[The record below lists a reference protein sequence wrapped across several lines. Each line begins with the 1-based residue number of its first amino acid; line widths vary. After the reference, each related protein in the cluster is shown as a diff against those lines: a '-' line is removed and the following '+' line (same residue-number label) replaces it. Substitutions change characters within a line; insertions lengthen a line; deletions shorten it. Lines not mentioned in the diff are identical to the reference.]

1 MARMFDS
8 CLVRQCAPTL
18 AGVKVGNLFCLEIAD
33 GVLLCEIIARW
44 NRSLNPKGVFA
55 RVIAEKR
62 GRYYIYVYRGCDLE
76 KLSLSCDIQNF
87 LKGFGYS
94 AFDLESLLRVFQNRM
109 KKSVCFPHEVGIF
122 LGYPLDDVRDFIA
135 YGGRNYK
142 QIGCWK
148 VYNDVQNSMHIFEV
162 FKKCKEVLWNQF
174 EQGISLDRLTVAS

>member
-1 MARMFDS
+1 MFDS

-18 AGVKVGNLFCLEIAD
+18 AGVKTGNLFCLEIED
-33 GVLLCEIIARW
+33 GIILCNLISRW
-44 NRSLNPKGVFA
+44 NKTLNPKGVFA
-55 RVIAEKR
+55 RVVAEKR
-62 GRYYIYVYRGCDLE
+62 GRYYIYVYRNSALE
-76 KLSLSCDIQNF
+76 SVSCSCEIQNF
-87 LKGFGYS
+87 LKRFGY
-94 AFDLESLLRVFQNRM
+94 AEFDVDSLLKFFRIRM
-109 KKSVCFPHEVGIF
+109 TKSVCFPHEVGIF
-122 LGYPLDDVRDFIA
+122 LGYPLEDVRDFIA